1 VSAVVVID
9 ANKPLATCVEIPYV
23 DRTSVDADGRL
34 LLFRGYGDPLAIF
47 RAHGWAY
54 VVVTTPERGPDG
66 KFVKR
71 GRR

>member
-1 VSAVVVID
+1 MTDYITDEAHG
-9 ANKPLATCVEIPYV
+9 ANWT
-23 DRTSVDADGRL
+23 L
-34 LLFRGYGDPLAIF
+34 L
-47 RAHGWAY
+47 GWAY